1 MKRSLGKARVSSATK
16 RNDLSTMTS
25 IIVGIDH
32 LLLGMFFPSIPLQCD
47 DPLLNKIPGTQ
58 ELVLAIPHLIRP
70 ILLTFALFF
79 AVCVFMCAVAYAFI
93 AVKSSLHTIVK
104 DSDDVCSR
112 WMRRIVASDGFIE
125 IGVLGY
131 VFVVAFGVGR
141 GLDLVLGVC
150 W

>member
-1 MKRSLGKARVSSATK
+1 
-16 RNDLSTMTS
+16 MTS
-25 IIVGIDH
+25 TIVGIDH
-32 LLLGMFFPSIPLQCD
+32 LLLGA
-47 DPLLNKIPGTQ
+47 Q

-93 AVKSSLHTIVK
+93 AMKSSLHTIVK
-104 DSDDVCSR
+104 DSDDVCSK
-112 WMRRIVASDGFIE
+112 WMRKIVASDGFIE

-131 VFVVAFGVGR
+131 VVVVAFGVGR

>member
-16 RNDLSTMTS
+16 RNHLSTMTS
-25 IIVGIDH
+25 TIVGIDH

-47 DPLLNKIPGTQ
+47 PFLNKIPGAQ

-93 AVKSSLHTIVK
+93 AMKSSLHTIVK
-104 DSDDVCSR
+104 DSDDVCSK
-112 WMRRIVASDGFIE
+112 WMRKIVASDGFIE

-131 VFVVAFGVGR
+131 VVVVAFGVGR

>member
-1 MKRSLGKARVSSATK
+1 MAGSFAIPFF
-16 RNDLSTMTS
+16 LST
-25 IIVGIDH
+25 G
-32 LLLGMFFPSIPLQCD
+32 FFISHHHNFSSSRINYRL
-47 DPLLNKIPGTQ
+47 
-58 ELVLAIPHLIRP
+58 

-104 DSDDVCSR
+104 DSDDICSR

>member
-1 MKRSLGKARVSSATK
+1 
-16 RNDLSTMTS
+16 MTS
-25 IIVGIDH
+25 TIVGIDH
-32 LLLGMFFPSIPLQCD
+32 LLLG
-47 DPLLNKIPGTQ
+47 TQ
-58 ELVLAIPHLIRP
+58 ELLLAIPLLIRP

-79 AVCVFMCAVAYAFI
+79 AVCIFMCAVAYAFI
-93 AVKSSLHTIVK
+93 AIKSSLYTIVK
-104 DSDDVCSR
+104 DSENICSK
-112 WMRRIVASDGFIE
+112 WMKRIVASDGFIE